1 MIAIGV
7 IGFVMRRYD
16 VPLAPVLIA
25 LILGPLA
32 EYSLRDAMANSSNN
46 AAVLVSSPITI
57 ALYLILIAGVVWN
70 AYRRVQEK
78 NVLAALEAAQDR

>member
-1 MIAIGV
+1 M
-7 IGFVMRRYD
+7 
-16 VPLAPVLIA
+16 
-25 LILGPLA
+25 
-32 EYSLRDAMANSSNN
+32 
-46 AAVLVSSPITI
+46 LVSSPITI